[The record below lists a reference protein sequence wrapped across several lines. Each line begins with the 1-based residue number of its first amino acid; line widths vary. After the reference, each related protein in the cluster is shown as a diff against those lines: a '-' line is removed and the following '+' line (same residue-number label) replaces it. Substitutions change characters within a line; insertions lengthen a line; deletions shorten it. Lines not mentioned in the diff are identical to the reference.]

1 MPLLVCCP
9 AAYGKDGQQYS
20 LLEYILRETEQ
31 LHGSVRRYTS
41 PDEQAFYP
49 GVYHATTVQWGGVGE
64 GGTSCGTQCS
74 WMCTADNAVVSHTG
88 QWWVGGCHTQ
98 CSGMWVSKHT

>member
-1 MPLLVCCP
+1 LPKAAKADGLLIMLLLVCCP

-49 GVYHATTVQWGGVGE
+49 GVCE
-64 GGTSCGTQCS
+64 
-74 WMCTADNAVVSHTG
+74 M
-88 QWWVGGCHTQ
+88 Q
-98 CSGMWVSKHT
+98 CSGVWLGVCVWHTLQL